1 MVRGMTFTR
10 GKIVETTNELD
21 YVSTPIP
28 EDGVFK
34 ISPSAFSKFV
44 ERPHA
49 WYREE
54 VLKEDVFEYNT
65 ASVLGTVVHYC
76 AQQVASNKDV
86 DMDEIHAYISSKQP
100 NEEYMPETVKAQFVP
115 MAERLVNDYVLER
128 PQPLHVE
135 EQFCA
140 LVKDGYYAAGTAD
153 LIEGIKDDCM
163 VTDYKTYSSKTKP
176 RTIPQHYK
184 YQLLVYAWILT
195 QLGYTVTRVRL
206 VYVNRHIEG
215 EISEKTG
222 KQMKSYPPEVTVLT
236 DTIEPGDLE
245 FIEGLLKLCVDSCEA
260 SKKHPELAH
269 VIWHDPRLA
278 E

>member
-1 MVRGMTFTR
+1 MTT
-10 GKIVETTNELD
+10 ELD

-34 ISPSAFSKFV
+34 ISPSAFSKFI

-54 VLKEDVFEYNT
+54 VLKEDVFDYNT

-76 AQQVASNKDV
+76 AQQVALNKDV
-86 DMDEIHAYISSKQP
+86 DMDEIKKYIDSKDPIDDVYDP
-100 NEEYMPETVKAQFVP
+100 NVVREQFVA
-115 MAERLVNDYVLER
+115 MAERLVNDYVLDR
-128 PQPLHVE
+128 PDPLHVE

-140 LVKDGYYAAGTAD
+140 HVKDGYYAAGTAD
-153 LIEGIKDDCM
+153 LVEGTKDDCM
-163 VTDYKTYSSKTKP
+163 ITDYKTYSSKTKP
-176 RTIPQHYK
+176 RAIPQHYK

-195 QLGYTVTRVRL
+195 QLGYTVTRLRL
-206 VYVNRHIEG
+206 VYVNRNIEG

-222 KQMKSYPPEVTVLT
+222 KRLKSYPPEVTVLT
-236 DTIEPGDLE
+236 DTLEPGDLD
-245 FIEGLLKLCVDSCEA
+245 FIEGLLKLSADSMEA
-260 SKKHPELAH
+260 VKKYPELAH

-278 E
+278 V